1 MLHGLLL
8 AELAVFKSRS
18 PILENNLK
26 NVSDAM
32 ENEIDLRALKQV
44 TNAILD
50 HIINDLGI
58 EKFAI
63 KGDQDFYWEVPSD
76 QLHTVKKEQP
86 QLDMGRLSDDWEFL
100 APIIDDK
107 NQAIALMLIHLAP
120 LIRCLGEEVG
130 Q

>member
-1 MLHGLLL
+1 
-8 AELAVFKSRS
+8 
-18 PILENNLK
+18 
-26 NVSDAM
+26 M

>member
-1 MLHGLLL
+1 
-8 AELAVFKSRS
+8 
-18 PILENNLK
+18 
-26 NVSDAM
+26 M

-58 EKFAI
+58 EKLAI
-63 KGDQDFYWEVPSD
+63 KADQDFYWEVPSD
-76 QLHTVKKEQP
+76 QLHTVKKAQP
-86 QLDMGRLSDDWEFL
+86 QLDIGRLTDDWEFL
-100 APIIDDK
+100 ASILNDK

-120 LIRCLGEEVG
+120 LMRYLGEEVS